1 MNEPNVLKR
10 ICRCLCTVIILCAV
24 SVVPASAQ
32 APNVTLEA
40 KNVTVKELLRLI
52 EANSPYTFAYADAD
66 ITPGKR
72 VSVKADN
79 RSIESIIAE
88 VLPEVNVEI
97 KGLKILLTTRSGGG
111 KPAARNAGASRT
123 ITGRITDDEGAPVV
137 GATVILK
144 GNYSLN
150 IRQSNAVLE
159 ISLIGYNKVELALA
173 DNQTQADVRLTA
185 DAIAMDNVVVV
196 GYGVQNKRD
205 VTTAISSIKA
215 EDFADMPTAD
225 FRDAMAG
232 RAGAPVGRPARRQ
245 RFGPH
250 PRHPVRH
257 VG

>member
-52 EANSPYTFAYADAD
+52 EANSPYTFAYAAAD

-111 KPAARNAGASRT
+111 
-123 ITGRITDDEGAPVV
+123 
-137 GATVILK
+137 
-144 GNYSLN
+144 
-150 IRQSNAVLE
+150 
-159 ISLIGYNKVELALA
+159 
-173 DNQTQADVRLTA
+173 
-185 DAIAMDNVVVV
+185 
-196 GYGVQNKRD
+196 
-205 VTTAISSIKA
+205 
-215 EDFADMPTAD
+215 
-225 FRDAMAG
+225 
-232 RAGAPVGRPARRQ
+232 
-245 RFGPH
+245 
-250 PRHPVRH
+250 
-257 VG
+257 

>member
-79 RSIESIIAE
+79 QSIESIIAE

-97 KGLKILLTTRSGGG
+97 KGRKILLTTRSGGG

-123 ITGRITDDEGAPVV
+123 LTGRITDDEGAPVV

-144 GNYSLN
+144 GTTT
-150 IRQSNAVLE
+150 
-159 ISLIGYNKVELALA
+159 G
-173 DNQTQADVRLTA
+173 TA
-185 DAIAMDNVVVV
+185 SGLDGN
-196 GYGVQNKRD
+196 
-205 VTTAISSIKA
+205 
-215 EDFADMPTAD
+215 
-225 FRDAMAG
+225 
-232 RAGAPVGRPARRQ
+232 
-245 RFGPH
+245 
-250 PRHPVRH
+250 
-257 VG
+257 

>member
-137 GATVILK
+137 GAAVILK
-144 GNYSLN
+144 GFVMLHFSYRWH
-150 IRQSNAVLE
+150 IRC
-159 ISLIGYNKVELALA
+159 
-173 DNQTQADVRLTA
+173 
-185 DAIAMDNVVVV
+185 
-196 GYGVQNKRD
+196 
-205 VTTAISSIKA
+205 SSRKSITRIV
-215 EDFADMPTAD
+215 P
-225 FRDAMAG
+225 
-232 RAGAPVGRPARRQ
+232 PVCVCSSPFMTR
-245 RFGPH
+245 
-250 PRHPVRH
+250 
-257 VG
+257 

>member
-88 VLPEVNVEI
+88 VLPEVN
-97 KGLKILLTTRSGGG
+97 ILPTPRSGGG
-111 KPAARNAGASRT
+111 GVNPPPAMPAPAGQSR
-123 ITGRITDDEGAPVV
+123 A
-137 GATVILK
+137 A
-144 GNYSLN
+144 
-150 IRQSNAVLE
+150 
-159 ISLIGYNKVELALA
+159 
-173 DNQTQADVRLTA
+173 
-185 DAIAMDNVVVV
+185 
-196 GYGVQNKRD
+196 
-205 VTTAISSIKA
+205 
-215 EDFADMPTAD
+215 
-225 FRDAMAG
+225 
-232 RAGAPVGRPARRQ
+232 
-245 RFGPH
+245 
-250 PRHPVRH
+250 
-257 VG
+257 